1 MKKYLEICWIKL
13 EISWNFVSPEKLEPW
28 VRYSKLLFEN
38 KKVETHTFLG
48 NALFL
53 MNCRYDMNVIFVNS
67 RGDLM
72 IPTGRDPG
80 TKQDQDDLWEFI
92 QHTRPDLYKN
102 KREFLNVV
110 RGR

>member
-1 MKKYLEICWIKL
+1 
-13 EISWNFVSPEKLEPW
+13 
-28 VRYSKLLFEN
+28 
-38 KKVETHTFLG
+38 
-48 NALFL
+48 
-53 MNCRYDMNVIFVNS
+53 MNVIFVNS

-102 KREFLNVV
+102 KREFLDVV